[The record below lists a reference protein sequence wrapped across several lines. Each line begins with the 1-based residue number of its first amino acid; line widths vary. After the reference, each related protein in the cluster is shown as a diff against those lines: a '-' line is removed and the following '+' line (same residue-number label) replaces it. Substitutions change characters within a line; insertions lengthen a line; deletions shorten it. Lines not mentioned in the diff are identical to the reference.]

1 MDFGG
6 FTMLA
11 NITIP
16 KLGVNVTEFRLVEW
30 KAKEGDWA
38 EKGSIVLEIETE
50 KTQWEVEAEIS
61 GFLHILIAEGNKAEV
76 GTVVG
81 VLAETN
87 EELKEVQ
94 KESPIQLMSTEAG
107 VKEIPS
113 KEPPRLDGKVPIKQK
128 EKRQKSVRI
137 TPVARKIAEEHMV
150 DITHIRGTGPGGRII
165 RKDVEASIIAKEK
178 AGAPPSLYHGR
189 RVQTTEPLKGMR
201 ASIAEHMYRSLSSS
215 AQMTVMGELDMGKV
229 VRLRENLLRQE
240 ESIGVRIGYVDIMVF
255 IIASALKVC
264 PSINCSLIDNEI
276 KIWED
281 INVGVAVALGEEG
294 LIVPVV
300 KSADKKSLIEIAQTV
315 SAMKQKA
322 QARTLLPDEVT
333 GGTFTLTTVGRQS
346 ESRFQTPILNEPEAA
361 ILGIGAIEDRAM
373 VRDGQIV
380 IRPIMP
386 YSFTFDHRMINGFGA
401 EQFMRKIREF
411 VEAPDILLLY

>member
-1 MDFGG
+1 
-6 FTMLA
+6 MLA

-30 KAKEGDWA
+30 KAKEGDWV
-38 EKGSIVLEIETE
+38 ENGNIVLQIETE
-50 KTQWEVEAEIS
+50 KTQWDVEAEIS

-94 KESPIQLMSTEAG
+94 RESPIQLIKSEVEGKDVTL
-107 VKEIPS
+107 
-113 KEPPRLDGKVPIKQK
+113 KEPPRPDGRVPIKQK
-128 EKRQKSVRI
+128 ELRKKSIRI
-137 TPVARKIAEEHMV
+137 TPVARKIAEEHMM
-150 DITHIRGTGPGGRII
+150 DITHIKGTGPGGRIT
-165 RKDVEASIIAKEK
+165 RKDVEATIEAKGKKE
-178 AGAPPSLYHGR
+178 APASLYYGK
-189 RVQTTEPLKGMR
+189 RVQITEPLKGMR

-215 AQMTVMGELDMGKV
+215 AQMTVMGEFDMGKV

-240 ESIGVRIGYVDIMVF
+240 ESAGVRIGYVDIMVF
-255 IIASALKVC
+255 IIARALKVHS
-264 PSINCSLIDNEI
+264 SINCSLIDNEI

-300 KSADKKSLIEIAQTV
+300 KSADKKSLLEIAQTV

-361 ILGIGAIEDRAM
+361 ILGIGAIEDRAV
-373 VRDGQIV
+373 VRDSQIV

-386 YSFTFDHRMINGFGA
+386 YSFTFDHRVINGFGA
-401 EQFMRKIREF
+401 EQFIRKIREF